1 MRPRA
6 TEAGTC
12 AEAAAGSGAQA
23 GAGAGGAPSSDQLR
37 PPAPPQQ
44 QPIPRQLRPLRPLV
58 RWRLRRAPRAPMLQR
73 PIAMNPAADDNEA
86 AHLPREGSRERR
98 YTDPPPSRRPSRYAP
113 ASPTSRAPSRAPV
126 QACRHRRW
134 RPVRWRRVR
143 WQRCCPRTP
152 RPLPIWVPREAWDPQ
167 PFR

>member
-1 MRPRA
+1 M
-6 TEAGTC
+6 
-12 AEAAAGSGAQA
+12 GAV
-23 GAGAGGAPSSDQLR
+23 GAPSSDQLP

-58 RWRLRRAPRAPMLQR
+58 RWRPLRPLVRWRPLRPLVRWRRRREPRAPMLQR

-86 AHLPREGSRERR
+86 AHPPREGSRERR
-98 YTDPPPSRRPSRYAP
+98 YRDPPPSRRPSRYVP